1 MAVIKDIDE
10 SQAPLLDHLIELRA
24 RLVRCVLALA
34 LAVVALGLGSLL
46 AWLVIT
52 QLFEFDWLPDWS
64 EIFAVLGMGLAVVMA
79 FAIGGSLP
87 LLRAKPA
94 QALRAL

>member
-1 MAVIKDIDE
+1 MNSTFRQIGIATG
-10 SQAPLLDHLIELRA
+10 
-24 RLVRCVLALA
+24 
-34 LAVVALGLGSLL
+34 VALLGSLL

>member
-1 MAVIKDIDE
+1 M
-10 SQAPLLDHLIELRA
+10 
-24 RLVRCVLALA
+24 RLWRLAALA
-34 LAVVALGLGSLL
+34 LVALGIGSLA

-52 QLFEFDWLPDWS
+52 QLFEFDWLPDWG
-64 EIFAVLGMGLAVVMA
+64 EVLAVLGLGIGVVLA
-79 FAIGGSLP
+79 FALGASLP